1 MSITEPSKI
10 LTPWASTGSKNP
22 IPANANNTTGAAGFD
37 KGFPDITMTPEEA
50 GGLPPDGQ
58 DFNGIFYQITEII
71 QYIQAGGQPFFSA
84 ALSSAIGGYPKG
96 CVILGADA
104 VTLWQNQVDNNTS
117 DPNST
122 PTGWLKVD
130 VNLKSVLASGSGAS
144 MIGRGS
150 STVDEDLTEI
160 ERSPTKN
167 AVSPANANLSAFD
180 RLYVR
185 NNIVVI
191 GDSITA
197 GVGASVPQFGY
208 AGLLG
213 QALAN
218 LFQDGYGYPIVR
230 NNGPASYLWTHNGEA
245 GNAGLS
251 GSSISLNGPAQ
262 YIRIKPS
269 EGVGVVAYV
278 EVLASTAT
286 TIQLEVNGVVVATAA
301 LSGAVFKAFLQLQKG
316 VSWTS
321 ADDVRV
327 TCPSGT
333 LVVSGVAPVRYGNA
347 VILAVD
353 TSPLVITCGAS
364 GQSFEYFRTN
374 KAQAAAMSSDFSGS
388 GASTY
393 IIALGTNSI
402 YNSVQA
408 QTPAQYVASMLGL
421 EADLVALNPNIGV
434 IFTIPPQA
442 NESIWPVIKPG
453 VTYTDYV
460 EAIRAAIPPSKL
472 IDLNVYAIPYADGV
486 HPTDV
491 GHIAIARR
499 ICDEIGVPFDV
510 ETPQLRR
517 TEKLTGAS
525 PVIIENGYVSRD
537 VHGVKL
543 LAGRVLPNGAG
554 TDLLATIPNA
564 YRPSVD
570 RYCTIPL
577 LGSSN
582 GVGTIHINATN
593 GEIRLIYNSVTW
605 ASLYL
610 DGVSFL

>member
-50 GGLPPDGQ
+50 GGLPPAGQ
-58 DFNGIFYQITEII
+58 DFNGIFYQITEVIR
-71 QYIQAGGQPFFSA
+71 YIQAGGQPFFSA
-84 ALSSAIGGYPKG
+84 PLSSAIGGYPKG

-104 VTLWQNQVDNNTS
+104 VTLWQNQIDNNTN

-122 PTGWLKVD
+122 PTGWLKID
-130 VNLKSVLASGSGAS
+130 VNLKSVLASGNGAS
-144 MIGRGS
+144 MIGRGD
-150 STVDEDLTEI
+150 STVNEDLTEI
-160 ERSPTKN
+160 EIRPTKN
-167 AVSPANANLSAFD
+167 AVSLANANLSTFD
-180 RLYVR
+180 RLYGR
-185 NNIVVI
+185 SNIVII

-230 NNGPASYLWTHNGEA
+230 NNGPASYLWTHNGTE
-245 GNAGLS
+245 GVAGLP
-251 GSSISLNGPAQ
+251 GSSISLNGPEQ
-262 YIRIKPS
+262 YIGIKPS

-278 EVLASTAT
+278 EVLASTAST
-286 TIQLEVNGVVVATAA
+286 VQLEVNGVVVATAA
-301 LSGAVFKAFLQLQKG
+301 LSGAVFKAFLLLPKG

-321 ADDVRV
+321 ADDIRV
-327 TCPSGT
+327 TCPSGA
-333 LVVSGVAPVRYGNA
+333 LVVSGVAPVRYGNS
-347 VILAVD
+347 VIRAVD

-393 IIALGTNSI
+393 VIALGTNSI

-421 EADLVALNPNIGV
+421 EADLVALNPNISV

-442 NESIWPVIKPG
+442 NEALWPVMKPG
-453 VTYTDYV
+453 TTYNDYV
-460 EAIRAAIPPSKL
+460 EAIKGAIDASKW
-472 IDLNVYAIPYADGV
+472 IDLNIYGLPYSDGV
-486 HPTDV
+486 HPTDA

-499 ICDEIGVPFDV
+499 ICDGLGVPFDV

-554 TDLLATIPNA
+554 TNLLATIPNA
-564 YRPSVD
+564 YRPTVD
-570 RYCTIPL
+570 RALIVPL
-577 LGSSN
+577 FGVSN
-582 GVGTIHINATN
+582 GVGTIEISAAT
-593 GEIRLIYNSVTW
+593 GEVRLVYNSVNWT
-605 ASLYL
+605 SLQL
-610 DGVSFL
+610 NVSYM